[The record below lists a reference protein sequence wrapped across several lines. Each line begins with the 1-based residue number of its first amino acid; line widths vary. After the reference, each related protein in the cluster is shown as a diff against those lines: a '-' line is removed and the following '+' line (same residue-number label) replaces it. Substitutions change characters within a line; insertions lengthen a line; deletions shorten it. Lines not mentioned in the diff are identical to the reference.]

1 MEKRNAVIVLL
12 LLAVFMQATHVHAQ
26 QWLLDFGS
34 ATGTHTSGESNSFL
48 PQPPAGTARVRVGT
62 QGGSIVLEHPGHAVL
77 GTDSEC
83 RITAPTGSSLNKFA
97 VYDSY
102 GGPAATLHLDALFE
116 GGAGEWYLFVGD
128 GSSYSGNTAFSSAQC
143 FTGLRF
149 LVDSL
154 GGISGALRSGSG
166 WLPLPLPLHGDS
178 LIRLD
183 IYCNNTATAMAYG
196 YAGPRSVAARCVDVW
211 INGALAFDDA
221 AKSGLA
227 DSTAMD
233 SFMLYGANSPLNASH
248 CRVDNIDW
256 ATGIAATP
264 LPVELTGFRAMNIDG
279 GVRLCW
285 ETASESNSYGFA
297 VERCEDCDT
306 CSWTDVGFV
315 PAAGQ
320 SHAPRSYQW
329 EDQDVP
335 HATTLRYRLRQID
348 RDGASTRSPVIRVRL
363 DAKAETQGSMLVY
376 PNPVGSTLHCSF
388 EMSSPAVVRLL
399 LYSSTGTR
407 MAEMLAVSQLPAGRH
422 FLTFDCAALPRGM
435 YYLVLDS
442 GGRTARQRVLM
453 L

>member
-1 MEKRNAVIVLL
+1 MEKRNAIIALLYLTLFAPAPRVL
-12 LLAVFMQATHVHAQ
+12 AQ

-34 ATGTHTSGESNSFL
+34 ATGTHTIGESNSFL

-62 QGGSIVLEHPGHAVL
+62 QGGSIILEHPGHARL
-77 GTDSEC
+77 GSDSEC

-97 VYDSY
+97 VYDTY
-102 GGPAATLHLDALFE
+102 GGPAVTLHLDALFE

-183 IYCNNTATAMAYG
+183 MYCNNSATAMAYG

-211 INGALAFDDA
+211 LNGALVFDDA

-227 DSTAMD
+227 DSIAMD
-233 SFMLYGANSPLNASH
+233 SFMLYGADSPLNTSQ
-248 CRVDNIDW
+248 CRIDNIDW

-264 LPVELTGFRAMNIDG
+264 LPVELTGFRAVEIDG

-297 VERCEDCDT
+297 VERSEECDT

-329 EDQDVP
+329 EDHEVP
-335 HATTLRYRLRQID
+335 HATALRYRLRQID
-348 RDGASTRSPVIRVRL
+348 RDGASTRSPVLRVQLASTRG
-363 DAKAETQGSMLVY
+363 TQGSLHVY
-376 PNPVGSTLHCSF
+376 PNPVGGTLTCSF
-388 EMSSPAVVRLL
+388 DMSSPAVVRLL
-399 LYSSTGTR
+399 LYSSTGQR

-422 FLTFDCAALPRGM
+422 FLTFDCAVLPRGM

-442 GGRTARQRVLM
+442 DGRAERRPVLM